1 MTVSGSGFDSEAQVN
16 VGGNVCEVTD
26 VEITSIKCIIP
37 SVSIMWTNQ
46 TYLVSIYRIYLT
58 NRKLN
63 TRLDTNKTVQSY
75 CIFPHSKVENC
86 SIYIHV
92 HTVDIPYSIGT
103 LFKNFK
109 SLIRE
114 DYLKYCM
121 CVVDGSVVITISIS
135 CHGNTLYRILSV

>member
-37 SVSIMWTNQ
+37 SVSIMWSNQ
-46 TYLVSIYRIYLT
+46 TYFVSIYRIYLT

-63 TRLDTNKTVQSY
+63 TRLDTHNTVQSY

-92 HTVDIPYSIGT
+92 HTVDIPYSIGLHMEPFLRT
-103 LFKNFK
+103 SN
-109 SLIRE
+109 R
-114 DYLKYCM
+114 
-121 CVVDGSVVITISIS
+121 
-135 CHGNTLYRILSV
+135 LSVKIT